1 MSDRIFVRGNTPFR
15 DRDALSDRYTPTELV
30 GRDEELA
37 QYKNYL
43 EPVVWGEEPNNVFLY
58 GKTGVGKTAATKYLL
73 SALESDIEAY
83 DDTYVESTQIN
94 CDGLSTSYQVAVAII
109 NEIREPHDKIN
120 ESGYSTSEVY
130 RMMWRELDGLAD
142 GSRDDRQHIVLLVL
156 DEVDHTDAG
165 EDSILYQLSRAREN
179 GNLEQ
184 IKIGV
189 IGISNDLTF
198 SDQLSPKVKSSLCQK
213 KIFFETYDAE
223 ELRAVLEQRASVAF
237 KSDALDP
244 GVIELCAAHGR
255 RHSGDAR
262 EAIDLLRAAGDI
274 ARNDDRET
282 VTESDVDE
290 GRERVERESIVEGV
304 RSLHEHSR
312 YALYALS
319 TLAAEDETPAR
330 TREIHERYEV
340 ICDLA
345 AANPLTLRRVRDFL
359 RELEMLGAVDVHEQN
374 RGSRGGQYLEASLGH
389 SVDVMVTALDDT
401 IETLGAHDAIASHL
415 TK

>member
-1 MSDRIFVRGNTPFR
+1 
-15 DRDALSDRYTPTELV
+15 
-30 GRDEELA
+30 
-37 QYKNYL
+37 
-43 EPVVWGEEPNNVFLY
+43 
-58 GKTGVGKTAATKYLL
+58 
-73 SALESDIEAY
+73 
-83 DDTYVESTQIN
+83 
-94 CDGLSTSYQVAVAII
+94 
-109 NEIREPHDKIN
+109 
-120 ESGYSTSEVY
+120 
-130 RMMWRELDGLAD
+130 MMWRELDGLAD
-142 GSRDDRQHIVLLVL
+142 ESPGNREHIVLLVL

-179 GNLEQ
+179 GNVEQ
-184 IKIGV
+184 VKIGV

-237 KSDALDP
+237 RQDALES
-244 GVIELCAAHGR
+244 GVIGLCAAHGR

-274 ARNDDRET
+274 ARNDNRET
-282 VTESDVDE
+282 VTEEDVEE

-312 YALYALS
+312 YTLYALS

-330 TREIHERYEV
+330 TRAIHERYEV

-345 AANPLTLRRVRDFL
+345 AADSLTLRRVRDFL
-359 RELEMLGAVDVHEQN
+359 RELEMLGAVDVREQN
-374 RGSRGGQYLEASLGH
+374 RGPRGGQYLEAELGH

-401 IETLGAHDAIASHL
+401 IETLGAHDTITEYH
-415 TK
+415 TE